1 MSQAVSF
8 ANLLGSLRK
17 KGKIVP
23 IEAAEALLLIAA
35 GIDNMTSLRQAMPD
49 QDGTPLAVSSASRLI
64 SQLRGRARYSQGKWI
79 ESPHDVA
86 LVTVKQHPHTKGMQ
100 LQLTP
105 EGKELIEQYL
115 PTTTTDVFFTDGST
129 PIFDDPLA

>member
-8 ANLLGSLRK
+8 AHFLGSLRK

-35 GIDNMTSLRQAMPD
+35 GIDNMTSLRQAMAD
-49 QDGTPLAVSSASRLI
+49 TEGIPLAVSSASRLI
-64 SQLRGRARYSQGKWI
+64 SQLRGKARYSQGKWI
-79 ESPHDVA
+79 ESPHA
-86 LVTVKQHPHTKGMQ
+86 SLVTVRSHPHTKGMQ
-100 LQLTP
+100 LKLTP

-115 PTTTTDVFFTDGST
+115 PTTTTNVHFTDGSA
-129 PIFDDPLA
+129 PIFDDPLV